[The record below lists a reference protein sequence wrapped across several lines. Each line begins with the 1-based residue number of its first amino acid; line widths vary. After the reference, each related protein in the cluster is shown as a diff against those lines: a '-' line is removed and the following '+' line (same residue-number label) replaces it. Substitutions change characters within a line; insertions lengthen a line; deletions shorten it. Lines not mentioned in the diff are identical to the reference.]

1 MYKNELSKRKTKQ
14 ESVYKTDAIVSRMSQ
29 SEPKNWHECTELLYI
44 AIVNDEFNFMEY
56 LIEANKLDGTARL
69 FGYKSLE
76 GGRDY
81 LGATMLHLA
90 AYSGSVKCTTHLLR
104 NYPSLRDCKDDG
116 DQTPLDRAQGDSIR
130 ALFVDAGAA
139 SQGPQMAGQNCTM
152 PGPQMAGAT
161 PIGRTVSAGQR
172 QSLMEVAD
180 ADLSRSEY
188 YTRAPM
194 DPAEKLQIAAER
206 MGGIERMLRERVR
219 EMYEVSSAP
228 EKVREEFRANDEKL
242 GKRSLR
248 NKIDNFLAWQQEKL
262 LDAVTAED
270 LKDERKRLNRIADR
284 INNFIRDLPN
294 EPP

>member
-1 MYKNELSKRKTKQ
+1 MG
-14 ESVYKTDAIVSRMSQ
+14 DAIVSRMSQ

-139 SQGPQMAGQNCTM
+139 PESPQL
-152 PGPQMAGAT
+152 AGAT
-161 PIGRTVSAGQR
+161 PIGHTVSAGQR

-188 YTRAPM
+188 YTCATM

-228 EKVREEFRANDEKL
+228 EKVREEFRANEEKL

-248 NKIDNFLAWQQEKL
+248 NKIDNFLAWQQSRL
-262 LDAVTAED
+262 LDTVTAED